1 MKKLQASEKHRQYEV
16 LNEEA
21 QNLRKDRQNLLQ
33 YKNLPSIREK
43 LDTVKTKM
51 QRAQIDPKYNK
62 EPRPIVASADIKLEM
77 NKRSKKFSPFEKLKK
92 RSHAMD
98 QLQKIAAELEYF
110 ERQRDSLAG
119 RSQSMAAINPNDA
132 RSEPIEHD

>member
-62 EPRPIVASADIKLEM
+62 EARPIVASADIKLEM

-98 QLQKIAAELEYF
+98 QL
-110 ERQRDSLAG
+110 
-119 RSQSMAAINPNDA
+119 
-132 RSEPIEHD
+132 